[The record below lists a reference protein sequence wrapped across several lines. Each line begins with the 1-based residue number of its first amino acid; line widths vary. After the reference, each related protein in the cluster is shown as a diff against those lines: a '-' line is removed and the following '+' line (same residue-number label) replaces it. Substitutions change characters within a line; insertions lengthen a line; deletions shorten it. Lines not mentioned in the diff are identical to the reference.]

1 MISVCTCS
9 STQHPDLRRLRTM
22 RFCSERYDTN
32 RCSTVP
38 FSAQLFCYFV
48 LVLLL
53 NYQAGLA
60 HPPIILGRGD
70 SHPEEQVQ
78 PTNYLMRRWRP
89 SWIGGSTHPLSY
101 EEVKAIL
108 KNKFR
113 TDLRNQL
120 HLGLEEDAWRL
131 SDSAKEVIF
140 QLRNGHCQLLAHLY
154 KLGLFPTD
162 KCPCSTDIQTLEHLL

>member
-1 MISVCTCS
+1 MSFFWKTSAHLTTSQGCSLKKQTKKKLYNCVHFFQQCVCVSVLCRVMISVCTCS

-78 PTNYLMRRWRP
+78 PTNYLMRR
-89 SWIGGSTHPLSY
+89 
-101 EEVKAIL
+101 
-108 KNKFR
+108 
-113 TDLRNQL
+113 
-120 HLGLEEDAWRL
+120 
-131 SDSAKEVIF
+131 
-140 QLRNGHCQLLAHLY
+140 
-154 KLGLFPTD
+154 
-162 KCPCSTDIQTLEHLL
+162 